1 MSVVLG
7 ASLRTAVHLIFQAV
21 AFFVDQYNVDHFQR
35 LEFFST
41 TFHLE
46 LFKPEI
52 LASLGVFLRTDV
64 PPTPLPLPL
73 PAPHVSVTG
82 CVSE

>member
-1 MSVVLG
+1 VSLVLG
-7 ASLRTAVHLIFQAV
+7 ASVRTAVHLIFQAV
-21 AFFVDQYNVDHFQR
+21 AFFADQYNVDHFQR

-46 LFKPEI
+46 LFQPEI
-52 LASLGVFLRTDV
+52 LVSLGVFLCTDV
-64 PPTPLPLPL
+64 PADPDPLLP

-82 CVSE
+82 CVSA